1 MTMEPRTS
9 IIKKRL
15 QTVSRIIAVA
25 SGKGGVGKSL
35 VASALALSL
44 VKKGHRVGLLDLD
57 LYGPSSHIILGVRNV
72 FPKEENGLVPPTVH
86 GIKFMSIV
94 YFTEEK
100 PSPFRGVDITNIVL
114 ELLAITRWG
123 RLDYLIIDMPPGIG
137 DETLDVMRF
146 IQQSEFL
153 VVTTPSKVAMGA
165 VNKLLVLLKELKKP
179 VLGVLENMA
188 MNDSSYIQ
196 KEVKTLGLPYLGKI
210 MFDVTIEDAIGD
222 PDRLYTTKFMKDLER
237 VLKKTIL

>member
-1 MTMEPRTS
+1 MEPRTS
-9 IIKKRL
+9 VIHTRL
-15 QTVSRIIAVA
+15 KSIGRIIAVA

-44 VKKGHRVGLLDLD
+44 AKKGHKVGFFDLD
-57 LYGPSSHIILGVRNV
+57 LYGPSSHIILGVTDA
-72 FPKEENGLVPPTVH
+72 FPKEENGLIPPVVH

-100 PSPFRGVDITNIVL
+100 PSPFRGIDITNIIL
-114 ELLAITRWG
+114 ELLAITQWG
-123 RLDYLIIDMPPGIG
+123 TLDYLIIDMPPGIG

-179 VLGVLENMA
+179 VVGVLENMA

-196 KEVKTLGLPYLGKI
+196 KEVKTLRLPYLGKI
-210 MFDVTIEDAIGD
+210 TFDETLEDAIGD
-222 PDRLYTTKFMKDLER
+222 PDRLARTKFMKEMEKRMLSFFP
-237 VLKKTIL
+237 

>member
-1 MTMEPRTS
+1 MEPRTS

-15 QTVSRIIAVA
+15 HSIGRIITVA

-35 VASALALSL
+35 VASGLALALA
-44 VKKGHRVGLLDLD
+44 KKGHKVGLLDLD
-57 LYGPSSHIILGVRNV
+57 LYGPSSHIILGVTDV
-72 FPKEENGLVPPTVH
+72 FPKEENGLIPPTVQ

-100 PSPFRGVDITNIVL
+100 PSPFRGIDITNIIL
-114 ELLAITRWG
+114 ELLAITQWG
-123 RLDYLIIDMPPGIG
+123 TLEYLIIDMPPGIG
-137 DETLDVMRF
+137 DETLDVMRL

-188 MNDSSYIQ
+188 MNDSSYIK
-196 KEVKTLGLPYLGKI
+196 KEVQHQGLPYLGTI
-210 MFDVTIEDAIGD
+210 SFDVHLEDAIGH
-222 PDRLYTTKFMKDLER
+222 PDRLCTTTFMKGLEAIM
-237 VLKKTIL
+237 KKLYL

>member
-1 MTMEPRTS
+1 MEPRTS
-9 IIKKRL
+9 VIKKRL
-15 QTVSRIIAVA
+15 KSINRIIAVA

-35 VASALALSL
+35 VASALALLL

-57 LYGPSSHIILGVRNV
+57 LYGPSSHIILGVSDT
-72 FPKEENGLVPPTVH
+72 FPKEENGLIPPTVH

-100 PSPFRGVDITNIVL
+100 PSPFRGIDITNIIL
-114 ELLAITRWG
+114 ELLAITQWG
-123 RLDYLIIDMPPGIG
+123 SLDYLIIDMPPGIG

-153 VVTTPSKVAMGA
+153 VVTTPSKVAMDA

-188 MNDSSYIQ
+188 MNDSSYIK
-196 KEVKTLGLPYLGKI
+196 KEVKALGLPYLGKI
-210 MFDVTIEDAIGD
+210 KFDETLEDAIGN
-222 PDRLYTTKFMKDLER
+222 PDRLSTTRFMKELER
-237 VLKKTIL
+237 VLEKTAL